1 MADRHNRDLD
11 RQPAPLPKPLPVPT
25 VDAHAHIEIVT
36 NAALDSAEVL
46 QVLDDAKSVG
56 VDRIVQVGYSA
67 EQSKWCVAAAEHFDD
82 RVLAAVA
89 LHPNEA
95 PVVPDLDADLKI
107 IEELASHP
115 RVRAIGETG
124 LDYFRTPPELRK
136 RQQDSFKW
144 HIELAKKTK
153 KALVIH
159 DRDSHDDVLS
169 ILLEVGAPEK
179 TVFHCFSG
187 DVEMAKTCIERGY
200 ILSFA
205 GTMTFKNA
213 PALREAVKLVPH
225 DQLLVETDSPFLCP
239 MPNRGALNTPAQIPN
254 TLRVIADVRGIS
266 ADYLAAAISELMADP
281 ARLEKYGK
289 AGRLRAQTHF
299 GWDAVA
305 AQTISLYRS
314 VIS

>member
-1 MADRHNRDLD
+1 MADRHNRDID
-11 RQPAPLPKPLPVPT
+11 RELAPLPEPLPVPT

-36 NAALDSAEVL
+36 NEAPNSKAVEK
-46 QVLDDAKSVG
+46 VLDDARSVN

-67 EQSKWCVAAAEHFDD
+67 EQSQWCVDMANAFPG

-95 PVVPDLDADLKI
+95 PVVADLEADWAI
-107 IEELASHP
+107 IEKLAQEP

-144 HIELAKKTK
+144 HIELAKRTD

-159 DRDSHDDVLS
+159 DRDSHEDVLS
-169 ILLEVGAPEK
+169 VLLEVGAPEK
-179 TVFHCFSG
+179 VVFHCFSG
-187 DVEMAKTCIERGY
+187 DVEMAKICIDRGY

-205 GTMTFKNA
+205 GTLTFKNA

-225 DQLLVETDSPFLCP
+225 NQLLAETDSPFLAP
-239 MPNRGALNTPAQIPN
+239 TPHRGALNTPAQIAN
-254 TLRVIADVRGIS
+254 IVRAMAAERNEDV
-266 ADYLAAAISELMADP
+266 AELAAALSYNAERI
-281 ARLEKYGK
+281 
-289 AGRLRAQTHF
+289 F
-299 GWDAVA
+299 G
-305 AQTISLYRS
+305 SFE
-314 VIS
+314 

>member
-1 MADRHNRDLD
+1 MADRHNRDID
-11 RQPAPLPKPLPVPT
+11 REQAPLPEALPVPT

-36 NAALDSAEVL
+36 NEAPDSEAVRK
-46 QVLDDAKSVG
+46 VLDDAKSVN

-67 EQSKWCVAAAEHFDD
+67 EQSQWCVEMANAFPG

-95 PVVPDLDADLKI
+95 PVVADLEADWAI
-107 IEELASHP
+107 IEKLAQEP

-144 HIELAKKTK
+144 HIDLAKRTN

-169 ILLEVGAPEK
+169 VLLEVGAPEK

-187 DVEMAKTCIERGY
+187 DVEMAKICIDRGY

-213 PALREAVKLVPH
+213 PALRDAVKLVPH
-225 DQLLVETDSPFLCP
+225 DQLLVETDSPFLAP
-239 MPNRGALNTPAQIPN
+239 MPHRGALNTPAQIAN
-254 TLRVIADVRGIS
+254 IVRAMAAERNEDV
-266 ADYLAAAISELMADP
+266 AELATALSDNAERI
-281 ARLEKYGK
+281 
-289 AGRLRAQTHF
+289 F
-299 GWDAVA
+299 G
-305 AQTISLYRS
+305 SFS
-314 VIS
+314 

>member
-1 MADRHNRDLD
+1 MADRHNRDID
-11 RQPAPLPKPLPVPT
+11 REFAPLPEPLPVA
-25 VDAHAHIEIVT
+25 VADAHAHIEIVT
-36 NAALDSAEVL
+36 NSTPDSDAVRH
-46 QVLDDAKSVG
+46 VLDEAKSVG

-67 EQSKWCVAAAEHFDD
+67 EQSEWCAALADLYPG

-95 PVVPDLDADLKI
+95 PVVEDLAADMAI
-107 IEELASHP
+107 IERLAYMP

-124 LDYFRTPPELRK
+124 LDYFRTPPELRGV
-136 RQQDSFKW
+136 QQESFKW
-144 HIELAKKTK
+144 HIELAKKTN

-169 ILLEVGAPEK
+169 VLLEVGAPEK
-179 TVFHCFSG
+179 VVFHCFSG

-225 DQLLVETDSPFLCP
+225 SQLLVETDSPFLAP
-239 MPNRGALNTPAQIPN
+239 TPHRGMQNTPAQIPTIVRAMAAERGEDLAELCNALSTN
-254 TLRVIADVRGIS
+254 TERV
-266 ADYLAAAISELMADP
+266 
-281 ARLEKYGK
+281 
-289 AGRLRAQTHF
+289 F
-299 GWDAVA
+299 GSFA
-305 AQTISLYRS
+305 
-314 VIS
+314 

>member
-1 MADRHNRDLD
+1 MADRHNRDID
-11 RQPAPLPKPLPVPT
+11 REFAPLPEPLPVP
-25 VDAHAHIEIVT
+25 VADAHAHIEIVT
-36 NAALDSAEVL
+36 NDAPDSAAVRK
-46 QVLDDAKSVG
+46 VLDEAKSVG

-67 EQSKWCVAAAEHFDD
+67 EQSEWCAALADLYPG

-95 PVVPDLDADLKI
+95 PVVEDLAADLAI
-107 IEELASHP
+107 IERLANLP

-124 LDYFRTPPELRK
+124 LDYFRTPPELRGV
-136 RQQDSFKW
+136 QQDSFKW
-144 HIELAKKTK
+144 HIELAKKTN

-169 ILLEVGAPEK
+169 VLLEVGAPEK

-225 DQLLVETDSPFLCP
+225 SQLLVETDSPFLAP
-239 MPNRGALNTPAQIPN
+239 TPHRGMQNTPAQIPTIVRAMAAERGEDLAELCN
-254 TLRVIADVRGIS
+254 ALSTNVERV
-266 ADYLAAAISELMADP
+266 
-281 ARLEKYGK
+281 
-289 AGRLRAQTHF
+289 F
-299 GWDAVA
+299 GSFA
-305 AQTISLYRS
+305 
-314 VIS
+314 

>member
-1 MADRHNRDLD
+1 MADRHNRDID
-11 RQPAPLPKPLPVPT
+11 REVAPLPEPLPVPT

-36 NAALDSAEVL
+36 NDAPDSDAVR
-46 QVLDDAKSVG
+46 QVLDDARSVN

-67 EQSKWCVAAAEHFDD
+67 EQSQWCVDMANAFPG
-82 RVLAAVA
+82 RVLAAIA

-95 PVVPDLDADLKI
+95 PIVKDLEADLAL
-107 IEELASHP
+107 IEGLAQEP

-136 RQQDSFKW
+136 RQQESFKW
-144 HIELAKKTK
+144 HIDLAKRTN

-159 DRDSHDDVLS
+159 DRDSHEDVLS

-213 PALREAVKLVPH
+213 PALRDAVKLVPH
-225 DQLLVETDSPFLCP
+225 DQLLAETDSPFLAP
-239 MPNRGALNTPAQIPN
+239 APHRGALNTPAQIAN
-254 TLRVIADVRGIS
+254 IVRAMALERDEDV
-266 ADYLAAAISELMADP
+266 AQLAAALSNNAERI
-281 ARLEKYGK
+281 
-289 AGRLRAQTHF
+289 F
-299 GWDAVA
+299 GSFV
-305 AQTISLYRS
+305 
-314 VIS
+314 

>member
-1 MADRHNRDLD
+1 MADRHNRDID
-11 RQPAPLPKPLPVPT
+11 REFAPLPEPLPIAVA
-25 VDAHAHIEIVT
+25 DAHAHIEIVT
-36 NAALDSAEVL
+36 NDDPDSAAVL
-46 QVLDDAKSVG
+46 QVLDEAKSVG

-67 EQSKWCVAAAEHFDD
+67 EQSEWCAALADLYPG

-95 PVVPDLDADLKI
+95 PVVKDLAADMEI
-107 IEELASHP
+107 IERLAYMP

-124 LDYFRTPPELRK
+124 LDYFRTPPELRGV
-136 RQQDSFKW
+136 QQESFKW
-144 HIELAKKTK
+144 HIELAKKTN

-169 ILLEVGAPEK
+169 VLLEVGAPKK

-187 DVEMAKTCIERGY
+187 DVEMAKICIERGY

-225 DQLLVETDSPFLCP
+225 EQLLVETDSPFLAP
-239 MPNRGALNTPAQIPN
+239 TPHRGMQNTPAQIPTIVRAMAAERGEDLAQLCDALSKN
-254 TLRVIADVRGIS
+254 TERV
-266 ADYLAAAISELMADP
+266 
-281 ARLEKYGK
+281 
-289 AGRLRAQTHF
+289 F
-299 GWDAVA
+299 GSFA
-305 AQTISLYRS
+305 
-314 VIS
+314 

>member
-1 MADRHNRDLD
+1 MADRHNRDID
-11 RQPAPLPKPLPVPT
+11 REQAPLPEALPFPT

-36 NAALDSAEVL
+36 NEAPDSDAVRK
-46 QVLDDAKSVG
+46 VLDDAKSVN

-67 EQSKWCVAAAEHFDD
+67 EQSQWCVDMANAFPD

-95 PVVPDLDADLKI
+95 PVVADLEADWAI
-107 IEELASHP
+107 IEKLAQEP

-136 RQQDSFKW
+136 RQQNSFKW
-144 HIELAKKTK
+144 HIDLAKRTN

-159 DRDSHDDVLS
+159 DRDSHEDVLS
-169 ILLEVGAPEK
+169 VLLEVGAPEK

-225 DQLLVETDSPFLCP
+225 DQLLVETDSPFLAP
-239 MPNRGALNTPAQIPN
+239 APHRGALNTPAQIAN
-254 TLRVIADVRGIS
+254 IVRAMAAERNEDV
-266 ADYLAAAISELMADP
+266 AELATALSDNAERI
-281 ARLEKYGK
+281 
-289 AGRLRAQTHF
+289 F
-299 GWDAVA
+299 GSFA
-305 AQTISLYRS
+305 
-314 VIS
+314 